1 MDNPS
6 KNQASASDD
15 RFLGE
20 SMLRRITNFGL
31 ERNSNQTK
39 HWMPDS
45 AGKKKK
51 KKIPFSP
58 YTLYLNLSFFL
69 GKECYDCQEKFT
81 PFRRRHH
88 CRICG
93 LLFCNRCCSYE
104 PQAKLAGYSESNIRL
119 CSYCSSTLLKLQ
131 KPNAMSTTITTT
143 TSSSSSSSTSS
154 SNQQYL
160 LSIAQIDQEQQQQQQ
175 QQLKPYSQDLNTSD
189 SAFNADHFSLSKSS
203 SDPLLLH
210 VDNEQT
216 SNSTEQILTNSELS
230 PNNSQQ
236 QSQQR
241 TNSNFNLKS
250 LFNEIFRTSQGLQ
263 MQKQRYRFRTIECVF
278 GKDIVDWLIKNQ
290 RASLLSEAKLLCQC
304 FINETYLEPVVLPQ
318 TSFIEFKSDQTL
330 YKLGKRG
337 LERDLQTESSPFRS
351 GSVISTASTESNSID
366 IFQQKM
372 AKSTGV
378 VIGTDLNYVQFNA
391 QVANT
396 PQDDTISINSK
407 KEGNDFNM
415 PIDGNEQV
423 DETDGNS
430 TMKQSSPSDSISS
443 LYNEYE
449 ELLLKQILIQFHVDQ
464 EWFPIILNIC
474 RTLAK
479 IVRVTSISNDS
490 TPNNDIRRN
499 VKFKKLP
506 GGMKSETQIINGCVF
521 TKNVTHRSMPS
532 KIDGPKVLLLKS
544 QIEYQ
549 RSDDHRLTTLE
560 PVLNQEQHYLFSYVD
575 KIISH
580 FKPDILVVEKS
591 VSRLAQDF
599 IIANGL
605 VLIYNVKENIM
616 QRLSKCLRTT
626 IMTSI
631 DSRLPSN
638 IQTPLGRCEYFQ
650 IKEYE
655 LNDSHKKRLMF
666 FAGCPPEYGC
676 TVLIRGGTLQQLK
689 VVKSIMRL
697 FLLITYSTQL
707 EQSFLN
713 DCYGQIINTY
723 NDYLSLIKQFDLE
736 QYIETIVTNKQSIID
751 LITSGLILS
760 TSPYVKY
767 NVPYILKCTNQQYVP
782 SELLYQNIYNIKYQQ
797 KRDNNITSMD
807 EDKQIKDT
815 NPYSWFYNSP
825 YNNEIIHVHDK
836 HKFIKDNTILPGND
850 QNAKAVYAHYRAS
863 GGRCQFRRRRWYDWL
878 TGYQQQQPRDQPLET
893 IFASYLDLR
902 LHLQIAILY
911 SAHCTV
917 QNKLL
922 NCRQPEILEMPAY
935 SIQDTTLGSFLEQ
948 HCFSTNDAPCKTCQ
962 QPLQDHVRQIVHGET
977 KLVIRIKHVDK
988 TTSNLQKLSKSNGI
1002 YMWNYCEHCR
1012 ESSAKRLMSARTW
1025 SLSFTKF
1032 LELLFHLES
1041 FSVSSTHP
1049 CQHHLFRDHYH
1060 YFHSQQFIASFRL
1073 FKIKL
1078 KEFYLPKSNL
1088 ILKPFVYERE
1098 YYIELTKSL
1107 SVNGY
1112 NIFSTIVERLV
1123 EFKNLNLIPDS
1134 FVSKIDQYLAQE
1146 RLEQQTFRS
1155 LMDEIQLKMTAGNGG
1170 EQKRQLDAV
1179 SYVCI
1184 DDQIVEAKKFITKI
1198 VHNWNTTLNEL
1209 VQIIKKYEKQQ
1220 REASKKVPI
1229 KALTSGEL
1237 ANEPTNSVQNES
1249 DISNIPDSASISS
1262 TQQSIIIDNDEDNI
1276 ENGPKIISANDDEPS
1291 KRSGVLKF
1299 FSTFLPTS
1307 ENDFIPLKSPFNDDE
1322 HLQLPGKYIVNHRE
1336 LSSIIAHALS
1346 MSEYEQRLNDEI
1358 LLINDTNQ
1366 EQKSNDI
1373 QQQNDSD
1380 NNNNN
1385 NSLLDDDHQHVEL
1398 NFHDSS
1404 TKFTVKIFYAAKFHL
1419 LRQIIFSNNDQ
1430 TSYIRSL
1437 SHCKKWQ
1444 PRGGKSKSE
1453 FWQTNDDY
1461 FVLKDLNQKE
1471 SLSFST
1477 FAPSYVDYIT
1487 NSIKYNR
1494 PTTLT
1499 KILGIY
1505 HIQYRH
1511 NTTGENFKRDILVLE
1526 NLLNN
1531 QSSTIPPIIYDL
1543 KGSMRNRLVN
1553 VDDTQTNAV
1562 LLDENFLTQ
1571 TQENPFYVRL
1581 HTKWTL
1587 IKALYADTQ
1596 FLAKH
1601 GIVDYSLLVSC
1612 PKNNN
1617 NDDEQQSIVFVGII
1631 DYIRTYTW
1639 DKKIETIVKSMSG
1652 QGQSPTVISPE
1663 HYRTRFLRRMDQYF
1677 PVVPDEWHA
1686 YEKKYLDLSLFQTET
1701 MAANLTNND
1710 LPNQ

>member
-6 KNQASASDD
+6 KNQATGSDD

-31 ERNSNQTK
+31 ERNPNQTK

-45 AGKKKK
+45 A
-51 KKIPFSP
+51 
-58 YTLYLNLSFFL
+58 

-93 LLFCNRCCSYE
+93 LLFCSRCCSYE

-119 CSYCSSTLLKLQ
+119 CSYCSSTLLKLP
-131 KPNAMSTTITTT
+131 KPNAMTTT
-143 TSSSSSSSTSS
+143 TTTMTTTTASSSSSSSS
-154 SNQQYL
+154 SNPQYRL
-160 LSIAQIDQEQQQQQQ
+160 LIAPSDQEQQQQQQ
-175 QQLKPYSQDLNTSD
+175 QSQTYTQEGNSSD
-189 SAFNADHFSLSKSS
+189 STFNADHFSLSKTSS
-203 SDPLLLH
+203 AALLLS

-216 SNSTEQILTNSELS
+216 TNSSEQNSSNSDLS
-230 PNNSQQ
+230 QKNSQQ

-241 TNSNFNLKS
+241 TNTNFSLKS

-263 MQKQRYRFRTIECVF
+263 MQKQRNFFRAIECVP
-278 GKDIVDWLIKNQ
+278 GKDIVDWLLKNQ
-290 RASLLSEAKLLCQC
+290 RASVLSEAKLLCQC

-318 TSFIEFKSDQTL
+318 TSFIEFKPDHTL

-337 LERDLQTESSPFRS
+337 LERDLPTESSPFRA
-351 GSVISTASTESNSID
+351 GSMASLASNESNSMD
-366 IFQQKM
+366 ILQQKM

-396 PQDDTISINSK
+396 LQDDSLSINSR
-407 KEGNDFNM
+407 KEGCDFNM
-415 PIDGNEQV
+415 PIDGTEPA
-423 DETDGNS
+423 DDTDGNS

-449 ELLLKQILIQFHVDQ
+449 ELLLKQILIQFHIDA

-479 IVRVTSISNDS
+479 IIRVTSISNDS

-506 GGMKSETQIINGCVF
+506 GGLKSETQIINGCVF
-521 TKNVTHRSMPS
+521 TKNVTHRSMS
-532 KIDGPKVLLLKS
+532 ARIDGPRVLLLKS

-560 PVLNQEQHYLFSYVD
+560 PVLNQEPHYLYSYVD
-575 KIISH
+575 KINSH
-580 FKPDILVVEKS
+580 FRPDILVVEKS

-599 IIANGL
+599 IVANGL
-605 VLIYNVKENIM
+605 VLIYNVKESIM
-616 QRLSKCLRTT
+616 QRLSKCLCTT
-626 IMTSI
+626 VMTSI
-631 DSRLPSN
+631 DSRLPAN
-638 IQTPLGRCEYFQ
+638 FQTPLGRCEYFQ
-650 IKEYE
+650 VKEYE
-655 LNDSHKKRLMF
+655 LNHRYKKRLMF

-713 DCYGQIINTY
+713 DCYAQIIDNH
-723 NDYLSLIKQFDLE
+723 NDCLSIIKQFDLE
-736 QYIETIVTNKQSIID
+736 QSIDSMVTNKQTIID
-751 LITSGLILS
+751 LISNNLLLS
-760 TSPYVKY
+760 TSPYVRY
-767 NVPYILKCTNQQYVP
+767 NPPYILTCTNQPYVP
-782 SELLYQNIYNIKYQQ
+782 SELLYQTIHNNKYQQ
-797 KRDNNITSMD
+797 KRDKNNSTID
-807 EDKQIKDT
+807 DDKQAKDT
-815 NPYSWFYNSP
+815 DIYSWFYNSP
-825 YNNEIIHVHDK
+825 YNNKIVRVHDK
-836 HKFIKDNTILPGND
+836 HNFIKDNTILPGID
-850 QNAKAVYAHYRAS
+850 QNSKAVYAHYRAS
-863 GGRCQFRRRRWYDWL
+863 GGRCQFRHPSWYNWL
-878 TGYQQQQPRDQPLET
+878 TQHQQQQPRDQPIET
-893 IFASYLDLR
+893 IFAPYLDLR

-911 SAHCTV
+911 SANCTV

-922 NCRQPEILEMPAY
+922 TCRQPEILEMPAY

-962 QPLQDHVRQIVHGET
+962 QPLQDHVRQIVHGEM

-988 TTSNLQKLSKSNGI
+988 TTSNLQKNPPSNSI

-1012 ESSAKRLMSARTW
+1012 ESSAKRLMSSRTW

-1041 FSVSSTHP
+1041 FSVSSTRS
-1049 CQHHLFRDHYH
+1049 CQHHIFRDHYH
-1060 YFHSQQFIASFRL
+1060 YFHSQQFVASFRL
-1073 FKIKL
+1073 FQIKL
-1078 KEFYLPKSNL
+1078 KEFYLPKSTMT
-1088 ILKPFVYERE
+1088 LKPFVFERD

-1112 NIFSTIVERLV
+1112 SIFSTIVERLV
-1123 EFKNLNLIPDS
+1123 EFKSFNLMPEFLI
-1134 FVSKIDQYLAQE
+1134 SKIDQYLLQE
-1146 RLEQQTFRS
+1146 RIEQQIFRS
-1155 LMDEIQLKMTAGNGG
+1155 LMDEIQLKMTAGNSGGDG
-1170 EQKRQLDAV
+1170 EQKRQLDAT
-1179 SYVCI
+1179 SYVSI

-1198 VHNWNTTLNEL
+1198 VQNWNTTLLDL
-1209 VQIIKKYEKQQ
+1209 VQIIKKQEKQ
-1220 REASKKVPI
+1220 RESSKKVAI
-1229 KALTSGEL
+1229 KAVPSGETS
-1237 ANEPTNSVQNES
+1237 A
-1249 DISNIPDSASISS
+1249 DIASSCLSETDLPNTFENSS
-1262 TQQSIIIDNDEDNI
+1262 TLQSQPSATGDTDESTI
-1276 ENGPKIISANDDEPS
+1276 ESGSTKVTSTADDEIT
-1291 KRSGVLKF
+1291 RRTGVFKF
-1299 FSTFLPTS
+1299 LSTFLPTA
-1307 ENDFIPLKSPFNDDE
+1307 ENDFVPLKSPFNDDE
-1322 HLQLPGKYIVNHRE
+1322 HLQLSGKFVVNHRE

-1346 MSEYEQRLNDEI
+1346 MSEYEQRLNEET
-1358 LLINDTNQ
+1358 LLLNETIQ
-1366 EQKSNDI
+1366 EQNTDVK
-1373 QQQNDSD
+1373 QQVDD
-1380 NNNNN
+1380 NGTP
-1385 NSLLDDDHQHVEL
+1385 LEDHQHIDL
-1398 NFHDSS
+1398 HFHDSS

-1419 LRQIIFSNNDQ
+1419 LRQTILTNHSDEI
-1430 TSYIRSL
+1430 SYIRSL

-1453 FWQTNDDY
+1453 FWQTTDDY

-1471 SLSFST
+1471 SFSFST
-1477 FAPSYVDYIT
+1477 FAPSYIEYIT

-1531 QSSTIPPIIYDL
+1531 QNNIFNSTIPPIIYDL
-1543 KGSMRNRLVN
+1543 KGSMRNRLAI
-1553 VDDTQTNAV
+1553 VDETQTDV
-1562 LLDENFLTQ
+1562 VFLDENFLTH
-1571 TQENPFYVRL
+1571 THENPFYVRL

-1587 IKALYADTQ
+1587 MKALNADTQ
-1596 FLAKH
+1596 FLSKH

-1612 PKNNN
+1612 HN
-1617 NDDEQQSIVFVGII
+1617 DEQQSIVFVGII

-1639 DKKIETIVKSMSG
+1639 DKKIETIVKSMSSV
-1652 QGQSPTVISPE
+1652 GQSPTVISPE

-1686 YEKKYLDLSLFQTET
+1686 YEKKFLDLSLFQTET
-1701 MAANLTNND
+1701 MAANLVND
-1710 LPNQ
+1710 LPT

>member
-6 KNQASASDD
+6 KNQASGSDD

-31 ERNSNQTK
+31 ERNPNQTK

-45 AGKKKK
+45 A
-51 KKIPFSP
+51 
-58 YTLYLNLSFFL
+58 

-119 CSYCSSTLLKLQ
+119 CSYCSSTLLKLP
-131 KPNAMSTTITTT
+131 KPNSMSSTTTP
-143 TSSSSSSSTSS
+143 TSSSSSS

-160 LSIAQIDQEQQQQQQ
+160 LSIAQIDQEQQQQLQT
-175 QQLKPYSQDLNTSD
+175 YSQDINASD
-189 SAFNADHFSLSKSS
+189 NAFNADHFSLSKSS

-210 VDNEQT
+210 VVNEQT
-216 SNSTEQILTNSELS
+216 SNSTEQNLTNSEIS
-230 PNNSQQ
+230 QKNSQQ

-241 TNSNFNLKS
+241 TNTNFNLKS

-263 MQKQRYRFRTIECVF
+263 MQKQRYRLRTIECVP

-290 RASLLSEAKLLCQC
+290 RASILSEAKLLCQC
-304 FINETYLEPVVLPQ
+304 FINELYLEPVALPQ
-318 TSFIEFKSDQTL
+318 TSFIEFKPDQTL

-337 LERDLQTESSPFRS
+337 LERDLPIESSLFRS
-351 GSVISTASTESNSID
+351 GSTASTTSNESNSID
-366 IFQQKM
+366 IFQQKL
-372 AKSTGV
+372 AKTTGV

-396 PQDDTISINSK
+396 PQEDTISINSK
-407 KEGNDFNM
+407 KEGSDFNM
-415 PIDGNEQV
+415 PTDGNEQV
-423 DETDGNS
+423 DEIDGYS

-449 ELLLKQILIQFHVDQ
+449 ELLLKQILIQFYVDQ

-474 RTLAK
+474 RTLPK
-479 IVRVTSISNDS
+479 IVRVTSINNDS

-506 GGMKSETQIINGCVF
+506 GGLKTETEIINGCVF
-521 TKNVTHRSMPS
+521 TKNVIHRSMPS
-532 KIDGPKVLLLKS
+532 KIDQPRVLLLKS

-560 PVLNQEQHYLFSYVD
+560 PVLNQEQHYLYSCVD
-575 KIISH
+575 KINSH
-580 FKPDILVVEKS
+580 FKPDILVVEKT

-599 IIANGL
+599 IISNGL
-605 VLIYNVKENIM
+605 VLIYNVKESIM
-616 QRLSKCLRTT
+616 QRLSKCLCTT

-638 IQTPLGRCEYFQ
+638 IQTPLGHCEYFQ

-655 LNDSHKKRLMF
+655 LNNSYKKRLMF

-707 EQSFLN
+707 EQAYLN
-713 DCYGQIINTY
+713 DCYGQITNNY
-723 NDYLSLIKQFDLE
+723 NDYLLLIKQFDLE
-736 QYIETIVTNKQSIID
+736 QYIDKIVTNKQSIID
-751 LITSGLILS
+751 LITNGLLLS

-767 NVPYILKCTNQQYVP
+767 NIPYILKCTNQQYVP
-782 SELLYQNIYNIKYQQ
+782 SELLYQNIYNNKYQQ
-797 KRDNNITSMD
+797 KRENNNNSID

-815 NPYSWFYNSP
+815 NTYSWFYNSP

-836 HKFIKDNTILPGND
+836 HKFIKDNTILPGID
-850 QNAKAVYAHYRAS
+850 QNSKAVYAHYRAS

-878 TGYQQQQPRDQPLET
+878 TLYQQQQPRDQPLET
-893 IFASYLDLR
+893 IFAPYLDLR

-962 QPLQDHVRQIVHGET
+962 QPLQDHVRQIVHGEM

-1002 YMWNYCEHCR
+1002 YMWSYCEHCR
-1012 ESSAKRLMSARTW
+1012 ESSAKRLMSADTW

-1041 FSVSSTHP
+1041 FSVSSTRP

-1088 ILKPFVYERE
+1088 ILKPFVYERD

-1112 NIFSTIVERLV
+1112 NIFSTIVERLI
-1123 EFKNLNLIPDS
+1123 EFKNLTLIPDS
-1134 FVSKIDQYLAQE
+1134 FISKIDQYLAQE

-1170 EQKRQLDAV
+1170 EQKRQLDAS
-1179 SYVCI
+1179 SYVII

-1220 REASKKVPI
+1220 REASKKVSI
-1229 KALTSGEL
+1229 KALPSGEST
-1237 ANEPTNSVQNES
+1237 NETINSIQNES
-1249 DISNIPDSASISS
+1249 DITSIAESLSISS
-1262 TQQSIIIDNDEDNI
+1262 TQQSTIVDNDENNI
-1276 ENGPKIISANDDEPS
+1276 ENGPKIISSNDDEPS

-1299 FSTFLPTS
+1299 FSTFLATS
-1307 ENDFIPLKSPFNDDE
+1307 ETDFMPLKSPFNDDE
-1322 HLQLPGKYIVNHRE
+1322 HLQLSGKYTVNHRE

-1346 MSEYEQRLNDEI
+1346 MSEYEQRLNEEI
-1358 LLINDTNQ
+1358 LLINETNQ

-1373 QQQNDSD
+1373 QQQNDD
-1380 NNNNN
+1380 NDN
-1385 NSLLDDDHQHVEL
+1385 NSLLEDHQHIEL
-1398 NFHDSS
+1398 HFHDSS
-1404 TKFTVKIFYAAKFHL
+1404 TKFVVKIFYAAKFHL

-1471 SLSFST
+1471 SSSFST
-1477 FAPSYVDYIT
+1477 FAPSYIDYMT
-1487 NSIKYNR
+1487 DSIKYNH

-1511 NTTGENFKRDILVLE
+1511 NSTGENFKRDILVLE

-1531 QSSTIPPIIYDL
+1531 QNSTIPPIIYDL
-1543 KGSMRNRLVN
+1543 KGSMRNRLVV

-1587 IKALYADTQ
+1587 MKALYTDTQ

-1601 GIVDYSLLVSC
+1601 GIVDYSLLLSC
-1612 PKNNN
+1612 HNNNNNNNANTNTN

-1639 DKKIETIVKSMSG
+1639 DKKIETIVKSMSSV
-1652 QGQSPTVISPE
+1652 GQSPTVISPE

-1686 YEKKYLDLSLFQTET
+1686 YEKKYLDISAFPTET
-1701 MAANLTNND
+1701 MTANLTNND

>member
-1 MDNPS
+1 MDNSS
-6 KNQASASDD
+6 KNQASASASDD

-31 ERNSNQTK
+31 DRDSNNTK

-45 AGKKKK
+45 A
-51 KKIPFSP
+51 
-58 YTLYLNLSFFL
+58 

-81 PFRRRHH
+81 PWRRRHH
-88 CRICG
+88 CRVCG

-104 PQAKLAGYSESNIRL
+104 PQVKLAGYNESNLRL
-119 CSYCSSTLLKLQ
+119 CSYCSKTLLKLP
-131 KPNAMSTTITTT
+131 KNATLPT
-143 TSSSSSSSTSS
+143 TSV
-154 SNQQYL
+154 NQQYIS
-160 LSIAQIDQEQQQQQQ
+160 SISPIDQQQQQQ
-175 QQLKPYSQDLNTSD
+175 QQLQTQDLNASD
-189 SAFNADHFSLSKSS
+189 STFNPDHFSLSKKSNDHLFS
-203 SDPLLLH
+203 T
-210 VDNEQT
+210 VDNDQT
-216 SNSTEQILTNSELS
+216 TNTNEQISTDSES
-230 PNNSQQ
+230 NQKHSQQ

-241 TNSNFNLKS
+241 TNTNFNLKT

-263 MQKQRYRFRTIECVF
+263 MQKQRYRFRTIECVT

-290 RASLLSEAKLLCQC
+290 RATVISEAKLLCQC
-304 FINETYLEPVVLPQ
+304 FLNELYLEPVILPP
-318 TSFIEFKSDQTL
+318 TSFVEFKCDLTL
-330 YKLGKRG
+330 YKFGKRG
-337 LERDLQTESSPFRS
+337 LERETFSESSPIRS
-351 GSVISTASTESNSID
+351 GSIISTTSNDSNNTD
-366 IFQQKM
+366 SSLQNR

-378 VIGTDLNYVQFNA
+378 IIGNDLNYVQFNS
-391 QVANT
+391 QVANAI
-396 PQDDTISINSK
+396 QEDTTFVNSK
-407 KEGNDFNM
+407 KEASDFNM
-415 PIDGNEQV
+415 PVDENEQV
-423 DETDGNS
+423 DDTDGNA
-430 TMKQSSPSDSISS
+430 TVKQSSPCDSISS

-464 EWFPIILNIC
+464 EWFSIILNIC

-479 IVRVTSISNDS
+479 RIHVSSITNDS

-506 GGMKSETQIINGCVF
+506 GGLKTESQIINGCVF
-521 TKNVTHRSMPS
+521 TKNVIHRSMPS
-532 KIDGPKVLLLKS
+532 KIDTPRVLLLKS

-560 PVLNQEQHYLFSYVD
+560 PVLNQEQHYLYSYVD
-575 KIISH
+575 KINLH

-599 IIANGL
+599 IISNGL
-605 VLIYNVKENIM
+605 VLIYNVKESIM
-616 QRLSKCLRTT
+616 QRLAKCLRTT

-631 DSRLPSN
+631 DSRLPSH
-638 IQTPLGRCEYFQ
+638 IRPPLGRCEHFQ

-666 FAGCPPEYGC
+666 FDGCPPEYGC

-689 VVKSIMRL
+689 IVKSIMRL

-713 DCYGQIINTY
+713 DCYAQIINNQ
-723 NDYLSLIKQFDLE
+723 NDLSIIKKFDLE
-736 QYIETIVTNKQSIID
+736 QYIDSVVTNKQSIID
-751 LITSGLILS
+751 LITNGLLLS
-760 TSPYVKY
+760 TSPYVRY
-767 NVPYILKCTNQQYVP
+767 NPPYILTCTTQQYLP
-782 SELLYQNIYNIKYQQ
+782 NELLYQNIYNNRYQQ
-797 KRDNNITSMD
+797 KKENSISSND

-815 NPYSWFYNSP
+815 NIYSWFHNSP
-825 YNNEIIHVHDK
+825 YNNEIMHVQDK
-836 HKFIKDNTILPGND
+836 HDFIKDNTLLPGINQD
-850 QNAKAVYAHYRAS
+850 TKATYAHYRAS
-863 GGRCQFRRRRWYDWL
+863 GGRCHFRRRRWYDWL
-878 TGYQQQQPRDQPLET
+878 TLYQQQQPRDQPLET
-893 IFASYLDLR
+893 IFAPYLDLR

-922 NCRQPEILEMPAY
+922 TCRQPEILEMPAY
-935 SIQDTTLGSFLEQ
+935 SIHDTTLGSFLEQ

-962 QPLQDHVRQIVHGET
+962 QPLQDHVRQIVHGDM
-977 KLVIRIKHVDK
+977 KLVIRIKHIDK
-988 TTSNLQKLSKSNGI
+988 TTSNLQKLPTSNGI
-1002 YMWNYCEHCR
+1002 YMWSYCEHCR
-1012 ESSAKRLMSARTW
+1012 ESSAKRLMSPRTW

-1041 FSVSSTHP
+1041 FCVSSTRS

-1073 FKIKL
+1073 FKIQL
-1078 KEFYLPKSNL
+1078 KQFNLPTSTI
-1088 ILKPFVYERE
+1088 ILKPFIYERD
-1098 YYIELTKSL
+1098 YYIELTKTL

-1123 EFKNLNLIPDS
+1123 EFKNLSVIPD
-1134 FVSKIDQYLAQE
+1134 FFISKIDQYLAQE

-1155 LMDEIQLKMTAGNGG
+1155 LMDEIQLKMTAGSGSS
-1170 EQKRQLDAV
+1170 EHKRPLDAA
-1179 SYVCI
+1179 SYVSI

-1198 VHNWNTTLNEL
+1198 VYSWNTTLLEL
-1209 VQIIKKYEKQQ
+1209 DQFVKKYEKQQ
-1220 REASKKVPI
+1220 RDASKKIPV
-1229 KALTSGEL
+1229 KAIPSGDTN
-1237 ANEPTNSVQNES
+1237 NEMINSLQIDSE
-1249 DISNIPDSASISS
+1249 ISNMLEIPSS
-1262 TQQSIIIDNDEDNI
+1262 TTSLHPPLTPIDNDENNLDNSLKPI
-1276 ENGPKIISANDDEPS
+1276 TSNDDEIPR
-1291 KRSGVLKF
+1291 RSGVLKF

-1307 ENDFIPLKSPFNDDE
+1307 ENEFLPLKSPFTDDE
-1322 HLQLPGKYIVNHRE
+1322 HLQLSGKYIVNHRE

-1346 MSEYEQRLNDEI
+1346 MSEYDQRLNEE
-1358 LLINDTNQ
+1358 LLLRNETNA
-1366 EQKSNDI
+1366 EENNDI
-1373 QQQNDSD
+1373 KQQ
-1380 NNNNN
+1380 
-1385 NSLLDDDHQHVEL
+1385 DDDNDNFGDDQQHVEL
-1398 NFHDSS
+1398 HFHDSS

-1419 LRQIIFSNNDQ
+1419 LRQIIFSNIDQ

-1437 SHCKKWQ
+1437 SRCKKWQ

-1477 FAPSYVDYIT
+1477 FAPSYIDYIS
-1487 NSIKYNR
+1487 NSLKYNR

-1499 KILGIY
+1499 KIFGIY

-1511 NTTGENFKRDILVLE
+1511 NATGENFKRDILVLE

-1531 QSSTIPPIIYDL
+1531 PNISLPPIIYDL
-1543 KGSMRNRLVN
+1543 KGSMRNRLVT
-1553 VDDTQTNAV
+1553 VDEGQTDAV
-1562 LLDENFLTQ
+1562 LLDGNFLTQ

-1587 IKALYADTQ
+1587 MKALYADTQ

-1601 GIVDYSLLVSC
+1601 GIVDYSLLTLC
-1612 PKNNN
+1612 YN
-1617 NDDEQQSIVFVGII
+1617 DEQQSIIYAGII

-1639 DKKIETIVKSMSG
+1639 DKKLETIVKSIHG
-1652 QGQSPTVISPE
+1652 VGQSPTVISPE

-1677 PVVPDEWHA
+1677 PVVPDEWHG
-1686 YEKKYLDLSLFQTET
+1686 YEKKFLDLSLFQTET
-1701 MAANLTNND
+1701 MSANLYTNE
-1710 LPNQ
+1710 LPTQ

>member
-1 MDNPS
+1 MDSPS

-20 SMLRRITNFGL
+20 SMLRRITNFGI
-31 ERNSNQTK
+31 ERNPNQTK

-45 AGKKKK
+45 A
-51 KKIPFSP
+51 
-58 YTLYLNLSFFL
+58 

-93 LLFCNRCCSYE
+93 LLFCSRCCSYE
-104 PQAKLAGYSESNIRL
+104 PQAKLAGYSESNIRV
-119 CSYCSSTLLKLQ
+119 CSYCSSTLLKLP
-131 KPNAMSTTITTT
+131 KSSSMSTTTPSAAATAA
-143 TSSSSSSSTSS
+143 

-160 LSIAQIDQEQQQQQQ
+160 LSLSQIDQEEEE
-175 QQLKPYSQDLNTSD
+175 QLETYSQDLNTSD
-189 SAFNADHFSLSKSS
+189 STFNADHFSLSKSS

-216 SNSTEQILTNSELS
+216 SSSTEQNLTNSELNQKT
-230 PNNSQQ
+230 PQQ

-241 TNSNFNLKS
+241 TNTNFNLKS

-263 MQKQRYRFRTIECVF
+263 MQKQRHRFRIIECVS

-290 RASLLSEAKLLCQC
+290 RASVVSEAKLLCQC
-304 FINETYLEPVVLPQ
+304 FLNELYLEPVVLPQ
-318 TSFIEFKSDQTL
+318 TSFIEFKPDQTF

-337 LERDLQTESSPFRS
+337 LERDLPTESSPFRS
-351 GSVISTASTESNSID
+351 SSITSTGSNESNSID
-366 IFQQKM
+366 AFQQKM
-372 AKSTGV
+372 AKSTGI

-391 QVANT
+391 QGAST
-396 PQDDTISINSK
+396 PADDTISVNSK

-423 DETDGNS
+423 DETDGYS

-479 IVRVTSISNDS
+479 IVRVTSINNDS

-506 GGMKSETQIINGCVF
+506 GGLKTETEIIHGCVF
-521 TKNVTHRSMPS
+521 TKNVVHRCMPS
-532 KIDGPKVLLLKS
+532 KIDGPRVLLLKS

-560 PVLNQEQHYLFSYVD
+560 PVLNQEQHYLYSYVD
-575 KIISH
+575 KINSH

-599 IIANGL
+599 IISNGV
-605 VLIYNVKENIM
+605 VLIYNVKESIM

-655 LNDSHKKRLMF
+655 LNNSYKKRLML

-713 DCYGQIINTY
+713 DCYGQINDNY
-723 NDYLSLIKQFDLE
+723 NDYLLLIKQFNLE
-736 QYIETIVTNKQSIID
+736 QYIDTIITNKQSIID
-751 LITSGLILS
+751 LITNGLLLS

-767 NVPYILKCTNQQYVP
+767 NIPYILTYTYRQYVP
-782 SELLYQNIYNIKYQQ
+782 SELLYQNIYNNKYQQ
-797 KRDNNITSMD
+797 KRDNSNCSFD
-807 EDKQIKDT
+807 DDKQIKDT
-815 NPYSWFYNSP
+815 NIYSWFYNSP

-836 HKFIKDNTILPGND
+836 HKFIKDNTILPGID
-850 QNAKAVYAHYRAS
+850 QNSKAVYAHYRAS

-878 TGYQQQQPRDQPLET
+878 TSYQQQQPRDQPLES

-962 QPLQDHVRQIVHGET
+962 QPLQDHVRQIVHGEM

-988 TTSNLQKLSKSNGI
+988 TTSNLQKLPKSNGI
-1002 YMWNYCEHCR
+1002 YMWSYCEHCR
-1012 ESSAKRLMSARTW
+1012 ESSAKRLMSPRTW

-1041 FSVSSTHP
+1041 FSVSSTRP

-1073 FKIKL
+1073 FQIKL
-1078 KEFYLPKSNL
+1078 KEFYLPKLNL
-1088 ILKPFVYERE
+1088 TLKPFVYDRD
-1098 YYIELTKSL
+1098 YYIESTKSL

-1112 NIFSTIVERLV
+1112 NIFSTIVERLI
-1123 EFKNLNLIPDS
+1123 EFKNLNLVPDS
-1134 FVSKIDQYLAQE
+1134 FISKIDQYLAQE

-1170 EQKRQLDAV
+1170 EQKRELDAV

-1198 VHNWNTTLNEL
+1198 VHNWNTTLLEL

-1229 KALTSGEL
+1229 KALTSGETT
-1237 ANEPTNSVQNES
+1237 NETSNSIQTES
-1249 DISNIPDSASISS
+1249 DISNLAESLSVSS
-1262 TQQSIIIDNDEDNI
+1262 TQQSVTIDNDENNI
-1276 ENGPKIISANDDEPS
+1276 ENGPKIISSNDDETS
-1291 KRSGVLKF
+1291 RRSGVLKF
-1299 FSTFLPTS
+1299 LSTFLPNS

-1322 HLQLPGKYIVNHRE
+1322 HLQLSGKYIVNHRE

-1346 MSEYEQRLNDEI
+1346 MSEYEQRLNEEI
-1358 LLINDTNQ
+1358 LLINETNQ
-1366 EQKSNDI
+1366 ENKSNDI
-1373 QQQNDSD
+1373 QQQNDDND

-1385 NSLLDDDHQHVEL
+1385 NNNSNNNLLDDDHQHIEL
-1398 NFHDSS
+1398 HFHDSS
-1404 TKFTVKIFYAAKFHL
+1404 TKFVVKIFYAAEFHL

-1430 TSYIRSL
+1430 TPYIRSL

-1453 FWQTNDDY
+1453 FWQTYDDY

-1477 FAPSYVDYIT
+1477 FAPSYIDYIT
-1487 NSIKYNR
+1487 KTIKYNR

-1531 QSSTIPPIIYDL
+1531 QSSVIPSIIYDL

-1571 TQENPFYVRL
+1571 TQDNPFYVRL

-1587 IKALYADTQ
+1587 MKALYADTY

-1612 PKNNN
+1612 HNNN
-1617 NDDEQQSIVFVGII
+1617 NDDEQQSIVSVGII

-1639 DKKIETIVKSMSG
+1639 DKKIETIVKSMGG

-1663 HYRTRFLRRMDQYF
+1663 HYRRRFLRRMDQYF

-1701 MAANLTNND
+1701 MSANFANND
-1710 LPNQ
+1710 LPTQ